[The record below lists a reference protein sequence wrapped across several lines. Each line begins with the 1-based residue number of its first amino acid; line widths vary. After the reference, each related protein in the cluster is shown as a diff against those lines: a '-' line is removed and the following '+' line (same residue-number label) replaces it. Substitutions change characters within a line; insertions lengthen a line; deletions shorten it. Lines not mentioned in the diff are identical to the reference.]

1 MYYNIP
7 WEKGILHFSQDFTV
21 FNLMD
26 DLDHLILSRD
36 KAAQHFV
43 PHYSKFLAE
52 RSFQHSARQT
62 E

>member
-1 MYYNIP
+1 MR
-7 WEKGILHFSQDFTV
+7 KGTFTFSQDFTV
-21 FNLMD
+21 LNLMN

-36 KAAQHFV
+36 KTAQHFV
-43 PHYSKFLAE
+43 SHYSKFLAE